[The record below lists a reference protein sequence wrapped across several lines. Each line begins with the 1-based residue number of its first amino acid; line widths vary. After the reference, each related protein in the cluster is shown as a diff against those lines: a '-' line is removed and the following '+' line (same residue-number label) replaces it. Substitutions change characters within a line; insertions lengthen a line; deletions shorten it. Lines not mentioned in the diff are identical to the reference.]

1 MSQTSGRQDTAS
13 SGDPGLSLL
22 SLFWRRGVWCGVQR
36 LASSFYRWRWRYSPA
51 NAALVLH
58 YVSVRDG
65 NSAQQA
71 RLLSQ
76 VPPTR
81 PRTSVSTTGSS
92 QGRLRRVPAACAGM
106 LVSQAVHVVL
116 ISLDGVHRWMLRSGC
131 VAASAPQRAL

>member
-1 MSQTSGRQDTAS
+1 MYRCAWCRPACPSQASGRQDTGS

-36 LASSFYRWRWRYSPA
+36 LVSSFYRWRWRYSPA

-81 PRTSVSTTGSS
+81 PRTSVSTSTTGSS
-92 QGRLRRVPAACAGM
+92 QGRLRRVPAAACAGM
-106 LVSQAVHVVL
+106 LVCIAGGRTSY
-116 ISLDGVHRWMLRSGC
+116 
-131 VAASAPQRAL
+131 